1 MDAEQTRRQYV
12 TRLESVIRQML
23 QPLKGVPFN
32 LAIEA
37 MTGHRVIEFDI
48 GKGNHR
54 RLLDALVAGALAAGE
69 AINQSG
75 IVSKRVN
82 EVGNKI
88 EPFVRDALNALPGAR
103 AVIPATPSGKRKN
116 AGYPDIEFTLGDTT
130 CYIECKTFN
139 PDTLDTT
146 QRSFYFSPSAQFKV
160 TRDAL
165 HFLLSYEMFRQGGC
179 YKTSRFKLLVI
190 ESLSLDVK
198 HEFNSDNHRLYS
210 GNDGTRLL
218 AERKF
223 EGS

>member
-1 MDAEQTRRQYV
+1 MDAGQAKRQYV
-12 TRLESVIRQML
+12 ARLESVIRQML
-23 QPLKGVPFN
+23 KPLKGVPFN
-32 LAIEA
+32 LVIEA
-37 MTGHRVIEFDI
+37 MTGHRVIAFDD
-48 GKGNHR
+48 GKEDHR
-54 RLLDALVAGALAAGE
+54 RLRDALVAGAISAGK
-69 AINQSG
+69 AINRSG

-103 AVIPATPSGKRKN
+103 ADIPKAPSGKRKS

-139 PDTLDTT
+139 PDTLNTT
-146 QRSFYFSPSAQFKV
+146 QRSFYFSPAADFKV

-165 HFLLSYEMFRQGGC
+165 HFLLSYEMTSQGGC
-179 YKTSRFKLLVI
+179 YKTSRFKLLAI

-210 GNDGTRLL
+210 GNDGARLL
-218 AERKF
+218 AEREF
-223 EGS
+223 SES